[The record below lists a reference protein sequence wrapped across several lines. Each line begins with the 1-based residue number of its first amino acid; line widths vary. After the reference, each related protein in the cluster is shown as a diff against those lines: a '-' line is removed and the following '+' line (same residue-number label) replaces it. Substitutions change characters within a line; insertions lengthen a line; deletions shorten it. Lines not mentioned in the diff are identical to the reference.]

1 MNKCDVTFEEVTLE
15 DAMEKMFG
23 INRLKNEARE
33 SLQNS
38 GLSDEE
44 IEDLLNPN
52 FVINNEKED

>member
-44 IEDLLNPN
+44 IEDLLNPE